1 MPTKPNGVYRDE
13 HGGWYFKVTIGTD
26 PITGKRSQITK
37 RGFRSATDA
46 GSARREVLSKV
57 ERGTLKPTPVGLTI
71 DGLLDRYLDGLDAD
85 GELSAKTRY
94 DYRHYADDYIRPHL
108 GSRRVRDVTSEVVL
122 AWQRKLSEGGGTK
135 HRKAEDGSLLPGRP
149 LAPNTIRLARAP
161 LSGAFKLAINIG
173 AATIDPTVAVP
184 RPKRKRTIP
193 KHWTPDQAR
202 EFLALMNGDR
212 TWPIWAFLLGSGIRI
227 GELVWLRWPSVD
239 VRGRTVRIV
248 EFASTLGHD
257 LVPSSGKS
265 RDAVR
270 TIDLD
275 TGLVSVLQRQGKL
288 QKREQSASTDYEAS
302 DYVFTKPHGGYY
314 HPQYLSRLLGTYSAE
329 LKLPRL
335 TAHGLRHTSATL
347 MLASGVPPKVAAE
360 RLGHA
365 DPTLFTTLYAHVT
378 PTMQRDAATRIGNA
392 LFGVL
397 KQDGA
402 TAGDLR
408 GQ

>member
-1 MPTKPNGVYRDE
+1 MPTKPNGVYRDG

-37 RGFRSATDA
+37 RGFRSASDA
-46 GSARREVLSKV
+46 GSARREVLTKV
-57 ERGTLKPTPVGLTI
+57 ERGTLKPTPVGLTVN
-71 DGLLDRYLDGLDAD
+71 GLLDQYLDGLDAD
-85 GELSAKTRY
+85 GELFCEDPIRLPPLCRRLHTAAFGFPSSPGCNTRSGLGMAAKARRRWRNQTEKS
-94 DYRHYADDYIRPHL
+94 
-108 GSRRVRDVTSEVVL
+108 GRRVP
-122 AWQRKLSEGGGTK
+122 APW
-135 HRKAEDGSLLPGRP
+135 KAPRSQHNPFSTG
-149 LAPNTIRLARAP
+149 P
-161 LSGAFKLAINIG
+161 LSGAFKLAVSIG
-173 AATIDPTVAVP
+173 AASIDPTVAVP
-184 RPKRKRTIP
+184 RPKRRRSIP

-202 EFLALMNGDR
+202 EFLALMRGDR
-212 TWPIWAFLLGSGIRI
+212 TWPVWAFLLGSGIRI

-239 VRGRTVRIV
+239 VKGRTVRIV

-270 TIDLD
+270 TIELD
-275 TGLVSVLQRQGKL
+275 TGLVSALQRQGKL
-288 QKREQSASTDYEAS
+288 QKREQLASKDYQVS

-314 HPQYLSRLLGTYSAE
+314 HPQYLSRLLGTFSAE

-365 DPTLFTTLYAHVT
+365 DPTLFLTLYAHLT
-378 PTMQRDAATRIGNA
+378 GTMQRDAADRIGEA
-392 LFGVL
+392 LFGPS
-397 KQDGA
+397 
-402 TAGDLR
+402 
-408 GQ
+408 